1 MMELALIMTVL
12 SIIVLGAID
21 FGRIAYMA
29 MALTNAARQGAMVG
43 SQTAA
48 LSSNFSA
55 MQTAAQS
62 SASADIGS
70 ITAVA
75 TRSCECEV
83 AGVNTVMGSCTAAC
97 AGVVRIR
104 VTVTTS
110 KTFNTITRFPGLY
123 NSVSLTRRAI
133 MRAQ

>member
-1 MMELALIMTVL
+1 MELALIMTIL
-12 SIIVLGAID
+12 SVVVLGAID

-43 SQTAA
+43 SQT
-48 LSSNFSA
+48 SA
-55 MQTAAQS
+55 TSTQYSTMQLAAQA
-62 SASADIGS
+62 SASADIGA

-75 TRSCECEV
+75 TRSCACDV
-83 AGVNTVMGSCTAAC
+83 GGTVTVMGSCTAAC
-97 AGVVRIR
+97 LGFVQIR

-110 KTFNTITRFPGLY
+110 KTFNTVTRFPGLY
-123 NSVSLTRRAI
+123 NSVSLSRQAI

>member
-1 MMELALIMTVL
+1 MELALIMTVL
-12 SIIVLGAID
+12 SVVVLGAID

-48 LSSNFSA
+48 TSTQFST
-55 MQTAAQS
+55 MQLAAQS
-62 SASADIGS
+62 SASADIGTIS
-70 ITAVA
+70 AVA
-75 TRSCECEV
+75 TRSCECNV
-83 AGVNTVMGSCTAAC
+83 GGTLTVMGTCTSAC
-97 AGVVRIR
+97 AGAVQIR

-110 KTFNTITRFPGLY
+110 KTFNTITRFPGLN